1 MRKEVKAGICY
12 GGLLLA
18 TIAVFF
24 FQFEI
29 KADINSFHEKWEDYF
44 GKNLYVAW
52 TSMGVYLARFAFTTL
67 LLASFVDNVVRRFV
81 EPHKKFIKTVHEWL
95 EQDFAAFDKGNVPE
109 IMSYYYEDCRKQ
121 VKEAEDV
128 MNAKVDEV
136 VETCYPKCLFGAF
149 FALSVT
155 FLGIDNYMGILSI
168 LLLWPMVWIWFK
180 CKQVCDCAEQEAEA
194 VKNGFKHFTSAYRK
208 GLTQENK
215 SYTNKLKVE

>member
-1 MRKEVKAGICY
+1 
-12 GGLLLA
+12 
-18 TIAVFF
+18 
-24 FQFEI
+24 
-29 KADINSFHEKWEDYF
+29 
-44 GKNLYVAW
+44 
-52 TSMGVYLARFAFTTL
+52 MGVYLARFAFTTL

-81 EPHKKFIKTVHEWL
+81 EPHKKFLKNVHEWL

-136 VETCYPKCLFGAF
+136 VEACYPKCLFGAF

-168 LLLWPMVWIWFK
+168 LLLWPMAWIWFE
-180 CKQVCDCAEQEAEA
+180 CGTAWNEAEDK
-194 VKNGFKHFTSAYRK
+194 VKKIKNSFENFTSSYRARLGEANSSFTSK
-208 GLTQENK
+208 ISKIQGK
-215 SYTNKLKVE
+215 SKNR